1 MYKMADTLYVVVP
14 CFNEKEVLPDSAEKL
29 KIKMEDLIRNGI
41 ISDKS
46 KILFVN
52 DGSSD
57 STWDIITEL
66 NSRNN
71 IFRGISLS
79 RNRGHQNAVFAGM
92 MYSLELSDCVIT
104 IDADLQDDID
114 AFDKMLSDYYN
125 GSDIVYGVRS
135 DRKKDS
141 AFKRITAQSYY
152 KILKLLGCE
161 IVYNHADFRL
171 LSKRALKALSE
182 FKEVNLFLRGIV
194 PMLGFKSSIVEY
206 ERGERLAGQSK
217 YPLKKMLAL
226 AFEGVTGLSIKPIR
240 FVTVLGFV
248 VLAVSFFMI
257 LYTLISYFTNSAV
270 HGWSS
275 TLCSI
280 WVIGGLQIFSIGIV
294 GEYVGKIYMETKSR
308 PKYFVSDVTCNPLD
322 KNE

>member
-1 MYKMADTLYVVVP
+1 MADTLYVVVP

-29 KIKMEDLIRNGI
+29 KNKMESLIEDGV
-41 ISDKS
+41 ISEKS
-46 KILFVN
+46 KILLVN

-57 STWDIITEL
+57 STWDIILEL
-66 NSRNN
+66 NSKNDL
-71 IFRGISLS
+71 FRGISLS

-92 MYSLELSDCVIT
+92 MYSREFSDCVIT
-104 IDADLQDDID
+104 IDADLQDDLN
-114 AFDKMLSDYYN
+114 AFDKMLSNYYN
-125 GSDIVYGVRS
+125 GCDIVYGVRS

-141 AFKRITAQSYY
+141 AFKRITAQGYY

-171 LSKRALKALSE
+171 LSKRAVKALSE

-194 PMLGFKSSIVEY
+194 PMLGFKTASVEY
-206 ERGERLAGQSK
+206 ERKERLAGESK

-226 AFEGVTGLSIKPIR
+226 AFEGITSLSIKPIR
-240 FVTVLGFV
+240 LVTVLGFI
-248 VLAVSFFMI
+248 VLAVSFAMI
-257 LYTLISYFTNSAV
+257 IYTFISYFTNNAV

-280 WVIGGLQIFSIGIV
+280 WVLGGLQLFSIGIV
-294 GEYVGKIYMETKSR
+294 GEYVGKIYLETKSR
-308 PKYFVSDVTCNPLD
+308 PKYFISDVTENPLE
-322 KNE
+322 NR